1 MIVEFETYDRR
12 TFEIQAIRITNE
24 NMQDIA
30 EMCMGGIGRPTSED
44 VRPYV
49 NVPVMIDKRVVRQK
63 AHVGD
68 YLTYNGKEFKVYTKK
83 SFAAAFVP
91 RKIEST
97 RPEWYHQEAVNNDH

>member
-1 MIVEFETYDRR
+1 VIVEFETYDRR

-30 EMCMGGIGRPTSED
+30 EMCMTGVGCDSSGE
-44 VRPYV
+44 VAYV
-49 NVPVMIDKRVVRQK
+49 NVPVTIDKRVVRQR
-63 AHVGD
+63 ARAGD

-91 RKIEST
+91 RKID
-97 RPEWYHQEAVNNDH
+97 NNY